1 MSKKMMSGTGLVKYM
16 IDYDKQLFGINL
28 SGKSAEGNFRNDASI
43 LFYVSNNYRQSY
55 YILEK
60 ELDNCFNERV
70 NARELSHIVLPLLFN
85 FRHYVE
91 LEIKALIVA
100 LTSESPRVTHELDVL
115 FNDLREVLNI
125 EYARYSDNVLKNSLD
140 SLINNIVEPLNELI
154 DCYISSEPAVE
165 YYRYIFETQK
175 DNNEKRLVLNNPI
188 ITIDFKELKELFNGI
203 ISLFNN
209 IRLELNKMDYFVY
222 YFN

>member
-1 MSKKMMSGTGLVKYM
+1 
-16 IDYDKQLFGINL
+16 
-28 SGKSAEGNFRNDASI
+28 
-43 LFYVSNNYRQSY
+43 LFYVSNNYRQGY

-154 DCYISSEPAVE
+154 DRYTSSEPAVE